1 MNISTEMTTNLQ
13 KKSSNEKRK
22 KNKIKKSVEE
32 QEAFRL

>member
-22 KNKIKKSVEE
+22 KIIEE